1 MQGENES
8 LWKKEATVFSRYIT
22 GKEASEQCLQLYV
35 QVQQK
40 LAIPITPR
48 ERKKLN
54 FILRFPFFM
63 GWIDGAL
70 AIVNPEHPIRKKL
83 YVMFSVLESI
93 PDFHSSFLPQQ
104 RGGGYIISI
113 LWTGTRANFNT
124 LFGFI
129 LLPWI

>member
-1 MQGENES
+1 MQAENET
-8 LWKKEATVFSRYIT
+8 LWRREAAVFSRYIT
-22 GKEASEQCLQLYV
+22 GKGAGEQCLQLYV
-35 QVQQK
+35 TAQQK

-48 ERKKLN
+48 EQKKLN

-70 AIVNPEHPIRKKL
+70 AMVNPEHPIRKKL
-83 YVMFSVLESI
+83 YVMFSILESS
-93 PDFHSSFLPQQ
+93 PDFHTSFLPQQ
-104 RGGGYIISI
+104 RSGGYMITI
-113 LWTGTRANFNT
+113 LWTGTRAIFNT